1 MALCFSNCAGTQD
14 RQAIGPGR
22 TLPRRGVI
30 KDAGRTGARQDES
43 YTTAE
48 TTGRPG
54 IAKGRARD
62 GNVLN
67 HKELRRQAG
76 LWRMVDRDDEIT
88 RQAGHRHGQLFA
100 PGRGIPSTTGL
111 WRMVD
116 RDDQLL
122 RQAGH
127 RHGQLFA
134 PGRGIPST
142 TGLWRIVDRDDPLR
156 ARPVIGT
163 ASSSLQAGLIGMTSS
178 RARPVIPINHPP
190 STRFLAPPA
199 RTVNPVPGS
208 PRQDGHTYKPSTI
221 NPVPGSPRQDGHT
234 HKPSTIN
241 PSYMLDPSLL

>member
-88 RQAGHRHGQLFA
+88 RQAGHRHGRLFA

-111 WRMVD
+111 WRM
-116 RDDQLL
+116 
-122 RQAGH
+122 
-127 RHGQLFA
+127 
-134 PGRGIPST
+134 
-142 TGLWRIVDRDDPLR
+142 VDRDDPLR

-208 PRQDGHTYKPSTI
+208 PRQDGHT
-221 NPVPGSPRQDGHT
+221 